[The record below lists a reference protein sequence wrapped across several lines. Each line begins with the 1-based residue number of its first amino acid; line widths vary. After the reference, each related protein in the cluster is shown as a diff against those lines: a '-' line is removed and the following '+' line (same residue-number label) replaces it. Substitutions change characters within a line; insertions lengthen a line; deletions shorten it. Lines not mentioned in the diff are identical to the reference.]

1 MNTQSLDLPE
11 DLGYTARHVWAR
23 KDGDTLVIGI
33 TDFAQS
39 ELGDLVFINLPA
51 VGDGV
56 TLGTAMC
63 DVESVKAVS
72 DIMSPVTGTVAEVN
86 EELLDAPQKLNE
98 SPYGAWIARIENVT
112 ETEELLGTAK
122 AILHASER
130 RQARLFVRRDV
141 YGRFY
146 SVLVY
151 LPKDRYTTTTRLRIE
166 AMLREVTGSTTI
178 DYATTMGEGL
188 MARLH

>member
-1 MNTQSLDLPE
+1 MNFPAELKYSKSHEWVKTL
-11 DLGYTARHVWAR
+11 A
-23 KDGDTLVIGI
+23 DGAVLIGI

-112 ETEELLGTAK
+112 ETEELLDAAAYEALTRNAK
-122 AILHASER
+122 N
-130 RQARLFVRRDV
+130 
-141 YGRFY
+141 
-146 SVLVY
+146 
-151 LPKDRYTTTTRLRIE
+151 
-166 AMLREVTGSTTI
+166 
-178 DYATTMGEGL
+178 
-188 MARLH
+188 